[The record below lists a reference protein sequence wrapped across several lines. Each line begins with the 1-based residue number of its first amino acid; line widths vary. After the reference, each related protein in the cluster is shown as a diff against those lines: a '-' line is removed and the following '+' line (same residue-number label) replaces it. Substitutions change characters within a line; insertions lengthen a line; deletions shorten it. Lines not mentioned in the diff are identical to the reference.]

1 MSTNIITGYTGERHI
16 TPAMDA
22 AVFRAVFGN
31 DSYILSE
38 GDMLQ
43 GSMPDNN
50 RFVVAGGIVS
60 MQGHQIQVKQ
70 ETLAVDTCASA
81 NRRIDLVVVRYTH
94 DAASQ
99 VDAAELLLLKG
110 SEVSSSNDPTE
121 PAYNT
126 GTIDEGATV
135 VDMPLYRIDL
145 AGASVEFTLIAPRID
160 VNLFETLIPNGAAS
174 HNAVYRGKFL
184 GSAVTDEQYAEIAA
198 GTFHDLFI
206 GDYWTIN
213 GFNWRIADFDY
224 WYGMG
229 DTACG
234 THHAVIVPDEILYTA
249 QMNSSNVTTGGYYGS
264 AMYTSGLNSAKAT
277 INSAFG
283 STHILNHRELLTN
296 AVTNGYASAGAW
308 YNSTVE
314 LMTEE
319 MVYGSIEFKNIMNG
333 TTVPY
338 SYTIGQSQLKL
349 FQHDHS
355 RICNRSDWW
364 LRDVVSAAAFAFVA
378 SGGGAGS
385 HDASNT
391 LGVRPAFGIC

>member
-22 AVFRAVFGN
+22 AIFRAVFGN

-81 NRRIDLVVVRYTH
+81 NKRIDLVVVRYTH

-145 AGASVEFTLIAPRID
+145 AGASVEFTLVAPRID
-160 VNLFETLIPNGAAS
+160 VNLFEILIPDGAAS

-184 GSAVTDEQYAEIAA
+184 GSEVTEEQFEEISS
-198 GTFHDLFI
+198 GRFHDLFI

-213 GFNWRIADFDY
+213 GFTWRIADFDY

-229 DTACG
+229 DTACE
-234 THHAVIVPDEILYTA
+234 THHAVIVPDEILYSG
-249 QMNSSNVTTGGYYGS
+249 QMNTSNVTTGGYYGS
-264 AMYTSGLNSAKAT
+264 AMYKTGLNSAKTT

-283 STHILNHRELLTN
+283 SAHVLKHRDLLTN

-308 YNSTVE
+308 YDSTVE

-319 MVYGSIEFKNIMNG
+319 MVYGSIEFKNITNG
-333 TTVPY
+333 TAIPY

-349 FQHDHS
+349 FQYDHS
-355 RICNRSDWW
+355 RICNRSHWW
-364 LRDVVSAAAFAFVA
+364 LRDVVSAAYFARVNSGGNATNDGA
-378 SGGGAGS
+378 SGTYG
-385 HDASNT
+385 
-391 LGVRPAFGIC
+391 